1 MNMEKN
7 EPRCLV
13 FDLDGTLSDTIP
25 DIVLAVNRMRA
36 DFELP
41 VLTSEEVKP
50 MLGHGFDDLLRKS
63 LQGSGVSPEE
73 AAEVFRETY
82 RLSLNEQSHLFPGVF
97 QGLRRLKESGWRL
110 ALLSNKLE
118 DFCKYIL
125 YDFGVGPCFDLIFGG
140 SEEYPLKPDPAPLF
154 AVMEFLKAKK
164 ENTWMI
170 GDSVTDLETARR
182 AGVNSGFMTYGYGS
196 CGPET
201 PTKLFHT
208 FEELCAFFA
217 KENA

>member
-1 MNMEKN
+1 MKSI

-97 QGLRRLKESGWRL
+97 QGLRTLKESGWRL

-118 DFCKYIL
+118 DFCKFIL
-125 YDFGVGPCFDLIFGG
+125 YDFGVGTCFDLIFGG
-140 SEEYPLKPDPAPLF
+140 SDEYPLKPDPAPLF
-154 AVMEFLKAKK
+154 AVMEILGVEK

-182 AGVNSGFMTYGYGS
+182 AGVNSAFVSYGYGS
-196 CGPET
+196 CGMERPM
-201 PTKLFHT
+201 KVFSS
-208 FEELCAFFA
+208 FEELCAFFTH
-217 KENA
+217 